1 MNYLRYIC
9 VIFLFSFACC
19 SSEAHNPAVLN
30 IRLSQVGYLEKDIKT
45 FIVISKG
52 PILKKTF
59 KIISAGNKDTEYS
72 GIISDSLGK
81 FDKFNYCYKAG
92 FTEFSKP
99 GTYYIEIDGQQSF
112 SFNIGR
118 KVFNNVTDLLM
129 QFLQVQRC
137 GPTNPAMH
145 KPCHLS
151 DATSLSGWKSN
162 KPVDVTGGWHDAG
175 DYVKFFSTAAYTTYM
190 LLFSYEFDPVKYGF
204 DNNHNNVPDILEEAR
219 VGIDWLLRC
228 YFTKDNIINQV
239 QDNRDHSVGW
249 RMPENDSLQYD
260 RPAFVS
266 IGKNQIGMFA
276 AVMSLASKI
285 WSEKF
290 YDYDFSKKMLSA
302 AETLYPY
309 YKNAPDVDKNTSGVY
324 QDASFWGKLALGAVE
339 LYSVTKNEKYLSEAE
354 LFADSAGSDYWWSWG
369 NINSLAHYKLAK
381 YDIKY
386 KDYIYNNLVSF
397 NNYKNSMLFGESM
410 PYTWGTTNSLLGVT
424 LQAILYKKLTGSAEF
439 DSLAVMQRDYVLG
452 RNQWGISFITAVG
465 KKYPLNI
472 HSQIAYFNNGRLP
485 GALTAGPCT
494 PELINKFDIKRTNY
508 SYEYFNSDKA
518 KYYDDRND
526 YLTNEP
532 TIVGNATA
540 IFVFGYYSG
549 R

>member
-9 VIFLFSFACC
+9 VIFLFSFTCC
-19 SSEAHNPAVLN
+19 SSETHNPAVLN
-30 IRLSQVGYLEKDIKT
+30 IRLSQVGYLEQDIKT
-45 FIVISKG
+45 FVVISKG
-52 PILKKTF
+52 PIFKKTF
-59 KIISAGNKDTEYS
+59 KVVNAGNKDTEYT
-72 GIISDSLGK
+72 GVISDSLGK
-81 FDKFNYCYKAG
+81 FDKFKYCYKAG
-92 FTEFSKP
+92 FTELSKP

-112 SFNIGR
+112 TFSIGR

-137 GPTNPAMH
+137 GPTNPVMH

-151 DATSLSGWKSN
+151 DATSLSGWNSN

-228 YFTKDNIINQV
+228 YFTKDNIVNQV

-276 AVMSLASKI
+276 AVMSLASRI

-290 YDYDFSKKMLSA
+290 YDYDFAKKLLSS
-302 AETLYPY
+302 AESIYPY
-309 YKNAPDVDKNTSGVY
+309 YKSAPDVDKNASGVY
-324 QDASFWGKLALGAVE
+324 QDAAFWGKLALGAVE
-339 LYSVTKNEKYLSEAE
+339 LYNSTKNEKYLNDAKI
-354 LFADSAGSDYWWSWG
+354 FADSAGSDYWWSWG
-369 NINSLAHYKLAK
+369 NINSLGHYKLAK

-386 KDYIYNNLVSF
+386 KDYIFNNLVSF
-397 NNYKNSMLFGESM
+397 NNYKNNMLFGESM

-465 KKYPLNI
+465 KKYPLNV

-494 PELINKFDIKRTNY
+494 PELLSKYDIKRTNY
-508 SYEYFNSDKA
+508 SYEYFNTEKA
-518 KYYDDRND
+518 RYYDDRND